1 MKENTNTGL
10 ANTPPKQDTQ
20 SSFQRLLASFRAW
33 LYKMLDL
40 QEGLDREGTIIS
52 IKNNK
57 KMQGANA
64 WMLGCSIM
72 IASLGLDLNSPAVII
87 GAMLVSPLMSPILGV
102 GLGVAINDKDTFF
115 TSLRH
120 FGVAILIALVTSTI
134 YFFVSP
140 FGQVTSEIQSRT
152 SPTVLDGLV
161 AVFGGLAGII
171 SITRKDKSNAI
182 PGVAIATAL
191 MPPLCVTGF
200 GLAEMLELVLTQGE
214 FTTEKFNQA
223 FNSVMGI
230 IGGSF
235 YLFFLNSFF
244 IALSTYIII
253 RLLGFPMR
261 SYVNLREA
269 RRNRIITA
277 LFSVIIILPSAWILY
292 NLYALQQDKQQV
304 NYFIED
310 HFPKAC
316 IKHDLTPLNGDTNKL
331 IVQLL
336 GRRITEDSIPF
347 FEKILHEDYKL
358 NNRIKLF
365 PMQAELSME
374 DMKNSLRA
382 QKEEVI
388 SMIEAERKLT
398 EEAITKKKKE
408 EENIQK
414 MKSDSVNINRGL
426 KLAREA
432 FPDELIAISYAGQ
445 MKSLADSAVVSLPPT
460 FIASWKYNRKAKVNN
475 QKLEAILEVGT
486 DFKAIQVWSAQ

>member
-1 MKENTNTGL
+1 MKGNTNGGL
-10 ANTPPKQDTQ
+10 ANNTQKQDPP
-20 SSFQRLLASFRAW
+20 SGFQGVLVSFRAW
-33 LYKMLDL
+33 LHKMLDL

-120 FGVAILIALVTSTI
+120 FGLAILIALVTSTI

-152 SPTVLDGLV
+152 SPTFLDGLV

-200 GLAEMLELVLTQGE
+200 GIAEMLELLLSQGE
-214 FTTEKFNQA
+214 LTPEKFNQS
-223 FNSVMGI
+223 FNSIMGI
-230 IGGSF
+230 MGGSF

-244 IALSTYIII
+244 IAITTYIII
-253 RLLGFPMR
+253 RVLGFPMR
-261 SYVNLREA
+261 SYVNLKEA
-269 RRNRIITA
+269 RRNRFITA

-292 NLYALQQDKQQV
+292 NLYALQQDKQEV
-304 NYFIED
+304 TYFIED
-310 HFPKAC
+310 YFPKAC

-347 FEKILHEDYKL
+347 FESILHEEYQL
-358 NNRIKLF
+358 NNRVKLF

-374 DMKNSLRA
+374 DLKNSLRE

-388 SMIEAERKLT
+388 TMIEAERKLT
-398 EEAITKKKKE
+398 EEAMTKKKAE
-408 EENIQK
+408 EEALQK

-432 FPDELIAISYAGQ
+432 FPDELMSISYAGKMQ
-445 MKSLADSAVVSLPPT
+445 ALQDSLVVALPPT
-460 FIASWKYNRKAKVNN
+460 FIASWKYGRRAKTNN

-486 DFKAIQVWSAQ
+486 DLKDIQVWSAQ